1 VHTELLAVVQ
11 VRLEMHCGTG
21 VHGRHT
27 LGPLGAALLSS
38 QYPAAHDVH
47 CEFVADVQ
55 LSEDVQLATGLQ
67 TMHESASPSWR
78 YVPPWHVVHCGWVA
92 SRHCPSTAQNGT
104 WGQGKHCD
112 AGPLLSR

>member
-38 QYPAAHDVH
+38 Q
-47 CEFVADVQ
+47 
-55 LSEDVQLATGLQ
+55 
-67 TMHESASPSWR
+67 
-78 YVPPWHVVHCGWVA
+78 
-92 SRHCPSTAQNGT
+92 
-104 WGQGKHCD
+104 
-112 AGPLLSR
+112 